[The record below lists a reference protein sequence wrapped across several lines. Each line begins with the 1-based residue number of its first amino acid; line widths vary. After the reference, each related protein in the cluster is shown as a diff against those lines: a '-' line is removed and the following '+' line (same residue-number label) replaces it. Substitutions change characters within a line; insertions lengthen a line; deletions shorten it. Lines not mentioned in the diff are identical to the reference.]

1 MSSDQGLISPAEQ
14 KAGHHIAQAVV
25 ALDSYL
31 QEFHYAL
38 KLFDAI
44 DAEMAKLAPA
54 SALRSMPQAEQTAW
68 GDKMMT
74 YLRWKQIAARDAAMT
89 IYHIGRAISAIRT
102 KNLPLCPT
110 LGALTDHAALREA
123 DRRFE
128 RAFPHYELIRHAI
141 GHAAEIMA
149 TPAKTAENAL
159 SGTYSDPGGITA
171 TGEDFGLVSLD
182 GRRYSVTIRKQVMSY
197 SLSKASLAE
206 LAACIAAVRAA
217 LPPVIEHA
225 VQEGDQIKATVDQ
238 QVTNVTGDEG

>member
-1 MSSDQGLISPAEQ
+1 MLPRNGVASLLQNRARYWIGGIIVSSDQGLISPAEQ

-25 ALDSYL
+25 ALNSYL
-31 QEFHYAL
+31 EEFHYAL

-149 TPAKTAENAL
+149 TRQKPLKMRSPA
-159 SGTYSDPGGITA
+159 PTA
-171 TGEDFGLVSLD
+171 T
-182 GRRYSVTIRKQVMSY
+182 QA
-197 SLSKASLAE
+197 ASPRLAKIS
-206 LAACIAAVRAA
+206 ASSA
-217 LPPVIEHA
+217 
-225 VQEGDQIKATVDQ
+225 
-238 QVTNVTGDEG
+238 